1 MKGLGTK
8 RLRNGMVEIYGN
20 FDGNSVNGKGYKK
33 WKRVVVHNTSMNNNP
48 NTSMNGAQTNKN
60 LSTSVHRVTELY
72 IYRGTMKDS
81 KIEGQGE
88 FKWPDGRHYI
98 GEFVNSCM
106 QGYGK
111 LIWHD
116 AKNAQGAASKSVYK
130 GQFVANIFHGQGKI
144 NWGNGD
150 IYEGEFENG

>member
-33 WKRVVVHNTSMNNNP
+33 WKRVVVHNTANSQSALLQQNNNSSKMGP
-48 NTSMNGAQTNKN
+48 
-60 LSTSVHRVTELY
+60 LSTSVHRVTEVY
-72 IYRGTMKDS
+72 IYRGQMKDS

-111 LIWHD
+111 LIWVD
-116 AKNAQGAASKSVYK
+116 TR
-130 GQFVANIFHGQGKI
+130 
-144 NWGNGD
+144 NG
-150 IYEGEFENG
+150 